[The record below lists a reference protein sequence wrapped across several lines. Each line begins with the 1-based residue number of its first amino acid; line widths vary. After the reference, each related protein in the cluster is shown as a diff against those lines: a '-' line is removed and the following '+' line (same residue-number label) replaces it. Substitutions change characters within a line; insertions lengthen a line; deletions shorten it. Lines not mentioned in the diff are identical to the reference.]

1 MRAWPWRQGV
11 ACEEAE
17 EVGRNE
23 AIKRFVGLAKDLGLN
38 PSEDRRACSRV
49 SHSRFTF
56 YKRNLG

>member
-23 AIKRFVGLAKDLGLN
+23 AIRCFVGLAKDLGLN
-38 PSEDRRACSRV
+38 PSED
-49 SHSRFTF
+49 
-56 YKRNLG
+56 